1 MDVFKDHKSLQY
13 VFIQRELNLR
23 QRRWFELLKDY
34 DMNFHYYPSKS
45 YVVGNASSRMSMG
58 NTTQFM
64 DGKKELVKVIQI
76 LACGWLTLR
85 VGVFHFILVLDRP

>member
-1 MDVFKDHKSLQY
+1 MFT
-13 VFIQRELNLR
+13 QRELNLR
-23 QRRWFELLKDY
+23 QWRWLELLKDY
-34 DMNFHYYPSKS
+34 DMNVHYHPGYSTI
-45 YVVGNASSRMSMG
+45 VVYALSRMSMG